1 MKEIDERATL
11 ELLAL
16 LDREIDSKCIE
27 LKGKQRE
34 LKHKKAF
41 FLSCLIFLI
50 SFLVQ
55 MFFNIF
61 NVNLLFAF
69 FIYQA
74 ISLIFTTPIIFLLS
88 KEEYVNE

>member
-16 LDREIDSKCIE
+16 LDGEIDSKCIE
-27 LKGKQRE
+27 LKEKQRE
-34 LKHKKAF
+34 LKHKKVF

-61 NVNLLFAF
+61 NINFLFAF

-74 ISLIFTTPIIFLLS
+74 ISLIFATPIIFLLN